1 MIPPRDSSLLHDI
14 DDSQPPNVSYSADI
28 SAFESE
34 EEEEGEGLDDGD
46 ESSHT
51 YTAAGE
57 EMNWEHLEPSMEDIR
72 LFEEEQM
79 RQALDSSSES
89 CDVVQRHA
97 QEVEIYRQRLRRLEH
112 NTTYKD
118 YAAVMTMGV
127 SPAPMDS
134 AHASGVKLIGEAD
147 GKRSQHEASTPPP
160 PPTDPQPP
168 AGIFGTLSSLWT
180 STFGGQ

>member
-1 MIPPRDSSLLHDI
+1 MIPTRDS

-34 EEEEGEGLDDGD
+34 EEAEEEEGLIDGD
-46 ESSHT
+46 ESSHAAA
-51 YTAAGE
+51 AAGE
-57 EMNWEHLEPSMEDIR
+57 GMNWEHLEPSLEDLR

-79 RQALDSSSES
+79 RHALNSSSES
-89 CDVVQRHA
+89 CDLVQRHA

-118 YAAVMTMGV
+118 YAAVITKGV
-127 SPAPMDS
+127 SSASLDS

-147 GKRSQHEASTPPP
+147 GKAQQEAPPP
-160 PPTDPQPP
+160 ANPQPP